1 MGWHEASPG
10 GACFS
15 PPFMEKAQAMD
26 FSYLTSEWT
35 TSGVQT
41 PPVLSV
47 IAVGNLRPLSPELL
61 LNMPGPETPPGS

>member
-1 MGWHEASPG
+1 
-10 GACFS
+10 
-15 PPFMEKAQAMD
+15 MEKAQAMD

-61 LNMPGPETPPGS
+61 LNMPGPETPLGS